1 MTRPTPRIVRRVVT
15 GHDETGKAI
24 VVSDGPATNIL
35 ERPNRP
41 GVALINLWQTS
52 ETPAQYDGPDETV
65 DDALIL
71 HPPKNGAVF
80 RVIHFEPEDPEVLAT
95 LDGKA
100 AFAEMGADSN
110 IVEGA
115 RHPFM
120 HATDSVD
127 FAVVLKGRI
136 MMLLDDTEYELR
148 EGDTLVQRG
157 NNHAWSNQFDET
169 CIIAFVLIDGTGNVE
184 RHG

>member
-1 MTRPTPRIVRRVVT
+1 MTCPTPRHVRRIVT

-35 ERPNRP
+35 ERPSRP

-65 DDALIL
+65 EDALIL

-157 NNHAWSNQFDET
+157 NNHAWSNRFDET
-169 CIIAFVLIDGTGNVE
+169 CIMAFVLIDGTGDVD

>member
-1 MTRPTPRIVRRVVT
+1 MSRNVRRVVT

-41 GVALINLWQTS
+41 GVALVNLWQTF
-52 ETPAQYDGPDETV
+52 ETPARWDGPDETV
-65 DDALIL
+65 EDALIL

-80 RVIHFEPEDPEVLAT
+80 RVIHFEPEDPEVLAK
-95 LDGKA
+95 LDGKK
-100 AFAEMGADSN
+100 AFGEMGASAN
-110 IVEGA
+110 IIEGA

-120 HATDSVD
+120 HRTDSVD
-127 FAVVLKGRI
+127 FAIVLKGRI
-136 MMLLDDTEYELR
+136 MMLLDDTEVELR

-157 NNHAWSNQFDET
+157 NNHAWSNRFDET
-169 CIIAFVLIDGTGNVE
+169 CVMAFVLIDGHGEVE
-184 RHG
+184 RWTKQD

>member
-1 MTRPTPRIVRRVVT
+1 MPRKIRRLVT
-15 GHDETGKAI
+15 GHDAEGKAI
-24 VVSDGPATNIL
+24 LVSDGDATCIL

-41 GVALINLWQTS
+41 GVALINLWQTNQ
-52 ETPAQYDGPDETV
+52 TPARYDGPDETV
-65 DDALIL
+65 EDALIL
-71 HPPKNGAVF
+71 HPPTNGAVF
-80 RVIHFEPEDPEVLAT
+80 RIIHFEPEDPEVLAT

-100 AFAEMGADSN
+100 AFSEMGAGGN

-120 HATDSVD
+120 HRTDSVD

-136 MMLLDDTEYELR
+136 KMLLDDTEYELG

-169 CIIAFVLIDGTGNVE
+169 CIMAFVLIDGTGDVD

>member
-1 MTRPTPRIVRRVVT
+1 MSRYVRRVVT

-41 GVALINLWQTS
+41 GVALINLWQNF
-52 ETPAQYDGPDETV
+52 ETPTAWDGPDETV
-65 DDALIL
+65 EDALIL
-71 HPPKNGAVF
+71 HPPHNGAVF
-80 RVIHFEPEDPEVLAT
+80 RVLHFEPENPDVLAK

-100 AFAEMGADSN
+100 AFSAMGAANN
-110 IVEGA
+110 IIEGA

-120 HATDSVD
+120 HRTDSVD

-136 MMLLDDTEYELR
+136 MMLLDDTELELR

-157 NNHAWSNQFDET
+157 NNHAWSNRFDET
-169 CIIAFVLIDGTGNVE
+169 CIMAFVLIDGKGSVE
-184 RHG
+184 RWNKQS

>member
-1 MTRPTPRIVRRVVT
+1 MSRYVRRVVT

-41 GVALINLWQTS
+41 GVALINLWQTF
-52 ETPAQYDGPDETV
+52 ENPAPYDGPDETV
-65 DDALIL
+65 EDALVL
-71 HPPKNGAVF
+71 HPPKGGTVF

-100 AFAEMGADSN
+100 AFNEMGAGAN

-127 FAVVLKGRI
+127 YAIVLKGRI

-148 EGDTLVQRG
+148 EGDCLVQRG
-157 NNHAWSNQFDET
+157 NNHAWSNRFDET
-169 CIIAFVLIDGTGNVE
+169 CVIAFVLMDGTGNVD